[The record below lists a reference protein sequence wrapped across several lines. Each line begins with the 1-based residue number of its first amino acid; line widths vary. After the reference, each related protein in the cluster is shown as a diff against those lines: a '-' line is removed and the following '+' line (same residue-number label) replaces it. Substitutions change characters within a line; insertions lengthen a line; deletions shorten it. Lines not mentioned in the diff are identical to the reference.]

1 MDTRLYTH
9 ARTQTLFLSPILFFF
24 SLSLSL
30 LFQFHFL
37 FLSLLC
43 SLMIPVFL
51 FSLFALL
58 RFTFLFFSPLAH
70 SLYYETLPLGYLPSF
85 TPLFLSPLSLSSTP
99 FLFFISIK
107 TSIEPRA
114 LGMRLAPLASTT
126 MSQPRFRFERE
137 PSQCP
142 LGLTQAALNASKAIS
157 FLIAPG
163 DYTISI
169 LANQSL
175 VLLLRVFFP
184 SI

>member
-1 MDTRLYTH
+1 MNGYACMH
-9 ARTQTLFLSPILFFF
+9 AHRHCFSHPFFFFLSFF
-24 SLSLSL
+24 SSLIFSISSL
-30 LFQFHFL
+30 LSFY
-37 FLSLLC
+37 
-43 SLMIPVFL
+43 PVFL
-51 FSLFALL
+51 FSLFILS
-58 RFTFLFFSPLAH
+58 RFTFLFFFPLAH

-85 TPLFLSPLSLSSTP
+85 TPLFLSLLSLSSTP